1 MKNSIICHTELDNE
15 KIFEHD
21 YPEINSLVEFF
32 GVDIRVHSKEEYDYL
47 VREKKSYIED
57 IDYFYRSLYSYTV
70 KEKQEARRRYPAMCR
85 SFWDTIEERLHD
97 INNHLS
103 VELSTK
109 DIYTILL
116 TTPKSIFKINFNSK
130 LSHLNF

>member
-1 MKNSIICHTELDNE
+1 MVLFNE
-15 KIFEHD
+15 ILFEHD

-47 VREKKSYIED
+47 EREKKSYIDD
-57 IDYFYRSLYSYTV
+57 IDTFYRSLYSYTV
-70 KEKQEARRRYPAMCR
+70 NEKREVRRRYPTMCGN
-85 SFWDTIEERLHD
+85 FWDSIEERLHD

-116 TTPKSIFKINFNSK
+116 TMKST
-130 LSHLNF
+130 L

>member
-1 MKNSIICHTELDNE
+1 MKKSILDEFNE
-15 KIFEHD
+15 ILFEHD

-47 VREKKSYIED
+47 EREKKSYIDD
-57 IDYFYRSLYSYTV
+57 IEYFYRSLFSYTV
-70 KEKQEARRRYPAMCR
+70 KEKQEARRHYPAMCK
-85 SFWDTIEERLHD
+85 SFWDTIEERLQD

-116 TTPKSIFKINFNSK
+116 TMKST
-130 LSHLNF
+130 L

>member
-1 MKNSIICHTELDNE
+1 MKKSILDEFNE
-15 KIFEHD
+15 ILFEHD

-47 VREKKSYIED
+47 EQAKKSYIED

-70 KEKQEARRRYPAMCR
+70 KEKQEVRRRYPTMCGN
-85 SFWDTIEERLHD
+85 FWDSIEERLQD

-116 TTPKSIFKINFNSK
+116 TMKST
-130 LSHLNF
+130 L

>member
-1 MKNSIICHTELDNE
+1 MKKSILDEFNE
-15 KIFEHD
+15 ILFEHD

-32 GVDIRVHSKEEYDYL
+32 GVDIRVRSKEEYDYL
-47 VREKKSYIED
+47 EREKKSYIED

-70 KEKQEARRRYPAMCR
+70 KEKQEARRRYPAMCKN
-85 SFWDTIEERLHD
+85 FWDTIEERLFD

-116 TTPKSIFKINFNSK
+116 TMKST
-130 LSHLNF
+130 L

>member
-1 MKNSIICHTELDNE
+1 MKKSILDEFNE
-15 KIFEHD
+15 ILFEHD

-47 VREKKSYIED
+47 ERAKKSYIED
-57 IDYFYRSLYSYTV
+57 IDYFYRSLYSYTA
-70 KEKQEARRRYPAMCR
+70 KEKQEARRRYPTMCKN
-85 SFWDTIEERLHD
+85 FWDTIEERLLD

-116 TTPKSIFKINFNSK
+116 TMKST
-130 LSHLNF
+130 L

>member
-1 MKNSIICHTELDNE
+1 MKKSILDEFNE
-15 KIFEHD
+15 ILFEHD

-47 VREKKSYIED
+47 EHEKKSYIED

-116 TTPKSIFKINFNSK
+116 TMKST
-130 LSHLNF
+130 L

>member
-1 MKNSIICHTELDNE
+1 MKKSILDQYNE
-15 KIFEHD
+15 ILFEHD

-47 VREKKSYIED
+47 ECAKKSYIDD
-57 IDYFYRSLYSYTV
+57 IEYFYRSLYSYKV
-70 KEKQEARRRYPAMCR
+70 NDKREAQRRYPTMC
-85 SFWDTIEERLHD
+85 SYFWDSIEERLQD

-103 VELSTK
+103 IKLSTK

-116 TTPKSIFKINFNSK
+116 TMKST
-130 LSHLNF
+130 L